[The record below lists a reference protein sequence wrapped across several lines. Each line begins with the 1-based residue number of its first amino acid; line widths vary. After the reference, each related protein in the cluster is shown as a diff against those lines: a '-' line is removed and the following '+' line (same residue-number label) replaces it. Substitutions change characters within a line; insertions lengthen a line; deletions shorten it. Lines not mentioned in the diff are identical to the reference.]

1 MRAKKID
8 ANQTQIVN
16 NLRQIG
22 VSVFI
27 TSMLGKGFPDL
38 VLGYRGKNYLI
49 ELKDGNKVKS
59 QKKLTDHEQRFFDSW
74 QGQVAKCESIE
85 EIIKVIF
92 NQ

>member
-27 TSMLGKGFPDL
+27 TSMVGKGFPDL
-38 VLGYRGKNYLI
+38 VLGYKGKNYLI
-49 ELKDGNKVKS
+49 ELKDGEKFKS
-59 QKKLTDHEQRFFDSW
+59 QKKLTDDEKKFFNYWS
-74 QGQVAKCESIE
+74 GQVAKCENIE
-85 EIIKVIF
+85 EIVLIL